1 MSYSFV
7 GDVCLLYTIRGLR
20 ENVGGVMIR
29 VRVISKEEPREVKT
43 KDGSIHTVVDSRV
56 GDRTGIIIM
65 SLWDDNANVIEE
77 GDIIDIK
84 NGYVS
89 RFKGRLRLS
98 IGRYGEFEKVDDP
111 DFPNNSEILSSHSI
125 RRRKW
130 KSRRK
135 KG

>member
-1 MSYSFV
+1 M
-7 GDVCLLYTIRGLR
+7 LYTIRGLK

-29 VRVISKEEPREVKT
+29 VRVISKDEPREVKT
-43 KDGSIHTVVDSRV
+43 KDGSIHTVVDSQV

-65 SLWDDNANVIEE
+65 SLWDDVANQIDE
-77 GDIIDIK
+77 GDLIDIK

-111 DFPNNSEILSSHSI
+111 DFPGGSEILSSHSL
-125 RRRKW
+125 RRLRW

-135 KG
+135 KVSKSTN